1 MTPRNL
7 TVVIFLLLSVPLCSQ
22 IIHSV
27 SFHNNKVFTAADY
40 ENRITVSKGSNLFEG
55 IKDTIAE
62 RIFLFLKERGYY
74 HSKIDSISIV
84 PVDTTASEIN
94 VYIQEDFPSY
104 IKNIFF
110 EGLDSTSENKLF
122 ENYEFLKGNLLSER
136 ELTSSFETILA
147 HFENAGYPFVKV
159 LISSIKF
166 EFDSSGSIY
175 NADLYLKVER
185 STESIIEKIEVA
197 GNNDTKDFVILREIN
212 VKTGER
218 YSYKKIREI
227 PAKLNRLRFFDPVQE
242 PLYYFNS
249 KNEGILKITVKEKS
263 TNNFDGVVG
272 YVPGKNDDAG
282 YVTGLVNVSMRNL
295 FGTGR
300 AAAVKWQKIDRYS
313 QELELR
319 YLEPYL
325 FGFPF
330 NIQAEF
336 YQKQQDTTY
345 VQRKV
350 NGSIEYMASEEISFA
365 FIFGMESVIPTLN
378 EKPIFTVYNSSLFTT
393 GVNVKID
400 TRDDPYAPTRGLL
413 FINSY
418 SYSRK
423 NIKGPDE
430 FITPDLETKT
440 SIQRITLDFSF
451 FYELFRRQIIA
462 IGLHGKEL
470 QGTLL
475 EVSDLYRLG
484 GTNSLRGYRENQF
497 VGSRI
502 FWSNTEYRLLL
513 TQRTYAFLF
522 FDTGYYLRKAN
533 EYFKIQESSAF
544 KIGYGLGLSL
554 ETGLGILAVSYALA
568 KGESFSEGKIH
579 FGLINDF

>member
-27 SFHNNKVFTAADY
+27 SFHNNKVFTAVDY
-40 ENRITVSKGSNLFEG
+40 ENRITVSKGSNLFDG

-62 RIFLFLKERGYY
+62 SIFLFLKEQGYY

-94 VYIQEDFPSY
+94 VYIQEDLPSY

-136 ELTSSFETILA
+136 ELASSFETILD

-197 GNNDTKDFVILREIN
+197 GNDDTKDFVILREIN

-272 YVPGKNDDAG
+272 YVPGTNDDAG

-378 EKPIFTVYNSSLFTT
+378 ENPIFTVYNSSLLTT

-462 IGLHGKEL
+462 IGFHGKEL

-533 EYFKIQESSAF
+533 EYLKIQESSAF

>member
-40 ENRITVSKGSNLFEG
+40 ENRITVSKGSNLFDG

-74 HSKIDSISIV
+74 HSIIDSISIV
-84 PVDTTASEIN
+84 PIDTTASEIN

-136 ELTSSFETILA
+136 ELTSSFETILD

-197 GNNDTKDFVILREIN
+197 GNDDTKDFVILREIN

-319 YLEPYL
+319 YLEPYF

-378 EKPIFTVYNSSLFTT
+378 ENPIFTVYNSSLLTT

>member
-27 SFHNNKVFTAADY
+27 SFHNNKVFTAVDY
-40 ENRITVSKGSNLFEG
+40 ENRITVSKGSNLFDG

-62 RIFLFLKERGYY
+62 RIFLFLQERGYY

-136 ELTSSFETILA
+136 ELASSFETILD

-197 GNNDTKDFVILREIN
+197 GNDDTKDFVILREIN

-272 YVPGKNDDAG
+272 YVPGTNDDAG

-378 EKPIFTVYNSSLFTT
+378 ENPIFTVYNSSLLTT

-533 EYFKIQESSAF
+533 EYLKIQESSAF